1 VDEPVG
7 LVAEVDEL
15 RLVGHLLRLQREQH
29 PLGEGTW
36 TRPPKQLGLRA
47 ESKMRARNGRGTAEY
62 SQSPSVSG
70 LPAAALTSTST
81 VMATAAE
88 ILEAA
93 RECCQIYGDAE
104 GVNGVAGGPACVFIG
119 GAWLLAGD
127 RRAGENGALTH

>member
-1 VDEPVG
+1 
-7 LVAEVDEL
+7 
-15 RLVGHLLRLQREQH
+15 
-29 PLGEGTW
+29 
-36 TRPPKQLGLRA
+36 
-47 ESKMRARNGRGTAEY
+47 MRARNGRGTAEY

-104 GVNGVAGGPACVFIG
+104 GVNGVAGGPACVLSG
-119 GAWLLAGD
+119 DAWWLAGD
-127 RRAGENGALTH
+127 RRAGESVAPDALIQFWNLRDLRLCIGPERRVGAACGCYMLNCKQM